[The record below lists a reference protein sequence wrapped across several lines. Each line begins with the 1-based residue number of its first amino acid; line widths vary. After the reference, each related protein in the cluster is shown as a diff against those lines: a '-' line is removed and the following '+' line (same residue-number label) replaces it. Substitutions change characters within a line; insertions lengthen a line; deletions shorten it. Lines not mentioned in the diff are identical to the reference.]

1 MIQRR
6 KDESFALS
14 QLSGAFF
21 FIAFAALLW
30 LIIKLSANY
39 TVTVPLCV
47 NFNNPPSE
55 LIITD
60 GAESQT
66 LNVTLSANG
75 FDLLNY
81 YFKRISKRKVD
92 ISLEE
97 VPLHKESEGTYSVG
111 SYYVKERIANL
122 LKMDSQEVSL
132 NENKL
137 FLNMQKL
144 DSKRVKLSANIDIT
158 YDKQYNRH
166 GKIQIEPDSITL
178 YGPENIIKDID
189 VIYTDKVSLK
199 NVNSSIDIEVPIH
212 FENLLNSDTKTA
224 NIKIEVEKYTEAVV
238 NVPVKNNSKLNLRL
252 FPDKVKVKYI
262 VSLTDYSIIN
272 ENHFNIIIDSADINS
287 DNNLIPI
294 YLIDYPNNT
303 KITSIEPKQLEYIII
318 EEDEN

>member
-39 TVTVPLCV
+39 TVTEPLCV

-122 LKMDSQEVSL
+122 LKMESQEVSL

-178 YGPENIIKDID
+178 YGPENIIKDIY
-189 VIYTDKVSLK
+189 VFPIGLNVYRKVSASKL
-199 NVNSSIDIEVPIH
+199 DRTH
-212 FENLLNSDTKTA
+212 LLTEC
-224 NIKIEVEKYTEAVV
+224 KISRGVIRLGKADVFSREHP
-238 NVPVKNNSKLNLRL
+238 PVKGPVLALVVGVHK
-252 FPDKVKVKYI
+252 
-262 VSLTDYSIIN
+262 TDMSEI
-272 ENHFNIIIDSADINS
+272 
-287 DNNLIPI
+287 
-294 YLIDYPNNT
+294 
-303 KITSIEPKQLEYIII
+303 
-318 EEDEN
+318 